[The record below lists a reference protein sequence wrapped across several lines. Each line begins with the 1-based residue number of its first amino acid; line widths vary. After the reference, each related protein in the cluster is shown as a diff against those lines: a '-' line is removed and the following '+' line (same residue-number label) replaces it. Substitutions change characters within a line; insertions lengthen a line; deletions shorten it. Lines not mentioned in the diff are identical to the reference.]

1 MENHFIKNVEFE
13 NFKCFEKLKVK
24 KLKRVTL
31 IGGKNNI
38 GKTSFLEGLELF
50 LSSKNSYNLAM
61 NIYKMIRRRQ
71 GNISRE
77 RYFEL
82 DFIYSNNS
90 KVDLIIDDNKIE
102 IEYLEEVPNKV
113 DEFVREENIFMK
125 YEPSLKLTVNEE
137 SFIVPIERISDRPL
151 MIRRELDSKLSIN
164 FISSSTAEEK
174 EIAIYY
180 GRLIDIN
187 MEKFLDE
194 SLSLFDENIIALK
207 QKMTDRDV
215 VLKLQLKNRETPVL
229 LSSLGEGINRYIA
242 ILCAIWSSKNGYLF
256 IDEIEN
262 GIHYTN
268 YEKLWRIIFEASE
281 KANCQVF
288 VTSHSKECIEAFN
301 RVNEEDEGI
310 YLELYKNQ
318 KNGLIEAQ
326 DIDYKQL
333 SYELTHGGEVR
344 GE

>member
-24 KLKRVTL
+24 ELKRVNL

-38 GKTSFLEGLELF
+38 GKTSFMEGLELF
-50 LSSKNSYNLAM
+50 LSSKNSYNLAI
-61 NIYKMIRRRQ
+61 NLYKMITRRQ
-71 GNISRE
+71 RNIRRE

-90 KVDLIIDDNKIE
+90 KVNLTIDSNKIE

-113 DEFVREENIFMK
+113 NEFVREENIFKK
-125 YEPSLKLTVNEE
+125 YEPSLKLIVNEE

-164 FISSSTAEEK
+164 FISSSTTEEK

-180 GRLIDIN
+180 GRLIDMN
-187 MEKFLDE
+187 MEKSLDE

-215 VLKLQLKNRETPVL
+215 VLKLQLRNRETPVL

-310 YLELYKNQ
+310 YLEFYKNQ
-318 KNGLIEAQ
+318 KNGLIVVKER
-326 DIDYKQL
+326 DNEQL
-333 SYELTHGGEVR
+333 EYALSHNSEIR
-344 GE
+344 G